1 MDPLSDVLSLLV
13 PRSYGAGGF
22 DMGGEW
28 SIHFRQHPGFKCYA
42 VLIGQCWLSVQDV
55 ADPVLMKAG
64 DCFLLPQG
72 RPFRLASDLQLIPV
86 LYSSLPRVGGIA
98 SNGGGDCFIVGGHF
112 ALDDRHAGILLGAL
126 TPIVHVR
133 DEADRAALRWSLERM
148 GHELRERQAGASL
161 VAQHL
166 SHMILVQA
174 LRLHIAEG
182 SRTGT
187 GWLFALADK
196 QVSAAIAAVHNDPGH
211 RWTLQVLAERA
222 GMSRSG
228 FALRFRELV
237 GETPMDYVTRWRML
251 VAIDKLAASSDP
263 VSVVG
268 RSLGYMSE
276 SSFSTAFK
284 RVMGRSPRQYTR
296 KDPAPSARR
305 ADPLHGEPV
314 RDPTVHVVRTLE
326 HQHVTGR
333 NALLRQI

>member
-28 SIHFRQHPGFKCYA
+28 SIQFPQHRGFKCYA
-42 VLIGQCWLSVQDV
+42 VVSGQCWLSMQDV
-55 ADPVLMKAG
+55 PEALPLTAG

-72 RPFRLASDLQLIPV
+72 RPFRLASDLDLAPV

-112 ALDDRHAGILLGAL
+112 ALADRHAGILLGAL
-126 TPIVHVR
+126 SPVVHVR
-133 DEADRAALRWSLERM
+133 EEADKAALRWSLERM
-148 GHELRERQAGASL
+148 GHELRGRQAGASL

-174 LRLHIAEG
+174 LRLHMAEG
-182 SRTGT
+182 VRAGV

-196 QVSAAIAAVHNDPGH
+196 QISAAITAVHNDPAR
-211 RWTLQVLAERA
+211 RWTLQMLAGHA

-228 FALRFRELV
+228 FALRFKELV
-237 GETPMDYVTRWRML
+237 GETPMEYVTRWRML
-251 VAIDKLAASSDP
+251 LATDRLAASGDP

-268 RSLGYMSE
+268 RSLGYGSE

-284 RVMGRSPRQYTR
+284 RVMGHAPRQYSRRGQVPSPSSGGEAAGGRRWRSPQSDFPPST
-296 KDPAPSARR
+296 PSAR
-305 ADPLHGEPV
+305 HGP
-314 RDPTVHVVRTLE
+314 
-326 HQHVTGR
+326 
-333 NALLRQI
+333 

>member
-13 PRSYGAGGF
+13 PHSYGAGGF

-28 SIHFRQHPGFKCYA
+28 SIQFPQHRGFKCYA
-42 VLIGQCWLSVQDV
+42 VVSGQCWLAMQGPE
-55 ADPVLMKAG
+55 ALPLTAG

-72 RPFRLASDLQLIPV
+72 RPFRLASDLNLASV

-112 ALDDRHAGILLGAL
+112 ALADRHAGILLGAL
-126 TPIVHVR
+126 SPVVHVR
-133 DEADRAALRWSLERM
+133 EEADKAALRWSLERM
-148 GHELRERQAGASL
+148 GHELRGRQAGASL

-174 LRLHIAEG
+174 LRLHMAEG
-182 SRTGT
+182 VRAGV

-196 QVSAAIAAVHNDPGH
+196 QISAAISAVHNDPAR
-211 RWTLQVLAERA
+211 RWTLQMLAEHA

-228 FALRFRELV
+228 FALRFKELV
-237 GETPMDYVTRWRML
+237 GETPMEYVTRWRML
-251 VAIDKLAASSDP
+251 LAIDRLAASGDP

-268 RSLGYMSE
+268 RSLGYGSE

-284 RVMGRSPRQYTR
+284 RVMGCSPRHYSRKGLPSSTGDEEAVGGRRWRSPQSGSS
-296 KDPAPSARR
+296 PSMPGAR
-305 ADPLHGEPV
+305 HGP
-314 RDPTVHVVRTLE
+314 
-326 HQHVTGR
+326 
-333 NALLRQI
+333 

>member
-28 SIHFRQHPGFKCYA
+28 SIQFPRHSGFKCYA
-42 VLIGQCWLSVQDV
+42 VVSGQCWLSMQG
-55 ADPVLMKAG
+55 AETLRLTAG

-72 RPFRLASDLQLIPV
+72 RPFRLASDLNLTSV

-112 ALDDRHAGILLGAL
+112 ALADRHAGVLLGAL
-126 TPIVHVR
+126 SPVVQVR
-133 DEADRAALRWSLERM
+133 EEANKAALRWSLERM
-148 GHELRERQAGASL
+148 GRELREQQAGASL

-174 LRLHIAEG
+174 LRLHMAEG
-182 SRTGT
+182 ARGGG

-196 QVSAAIAAVHNDPGH
+196 QVSAAIIAVHNDPAH
-211 RWTLQVLAERA
+211 RWTLQMLAEHA

-228 FALRFRELV
+228 FALRFKELV
-237 GETPMDYVTRWRML
+237 GETPMEYVTRWRML
-251 VAIDKLAASSDP
+251 LATDRMAVSGDP

-268 RSLGYMSE
+268 RSLGYASE

-284 RVMGRSPRQYTR
+284 RVMGRSPRQYSRGRLPSPSSGDEATAPVDR
-296 KDPAPSARR
+296 VEPA
-305 ADPLHGEPV
+305 LG
-314 RDPTVHVVRTLE
+314 
-326 HQHVTGR
+326 
-333 NALLRQI
+333 

>member
-22 DMGGEW
+22 DMGGQW
-28 SIHFRQHPGFKCYA
+28 SIHFPQHPGFKCYA
-42 VLIGQCWLSVQDV
+42 VVTGQCWLSMQGVPE
-55 ADPVLMKAG
+55 ALPLTAG

-72 RPFRLASDLQLIPV
+72 RPFRLASDLQLPPI

-98 SNGGGDCFIVGGHF
+98 SNDGGGDCFIVGGHF
-112 ALDDRHAGILLGAL
+112 ALTDRHASILLSVL
-126 TPIVHVR
+126 SPIVHVR
-133 DEADRAALRWSLERM
+133 EEADKVALRWSLERM
-148 GHELRERQAGASL
+148 SHELRERQAGALL

-166 SHMILVQA
+166 SHIILVQA

-182 SRTGT
+182 SGAGV

-196 QVSAAIAAVHNDPGH
+196 QISAAITAVHNDPGH
-211 RWTLQVLAERA
+211 RWTLQMLAEQA

-251 VAIDKLAASSDP
+251 VAVDRMSASNEP
-263 VSVVG
+263 VSVVA
-268 RSLGYMSE
+268 RSLGYVSE

-284 RVMGRSPRQYTR
+284 RVMGCSPRQYSR
-296 KDPAPSARR
+296 RGALPSASIGDRDAVGDNR
-305 ADPLHGEPV
+305 LEP
-314 RDPTVHVVRTLE
+314 
-326 HQHVTGR
+326 
-333 NALLRQI
+333 ALY